1 MSLTCA
7 LDLGLGFPLILEKF
21 DLSKMDDDATKEIVM
36 PYQRFVKE
44 GEYELFS
51 KHKFR
56 FVTINL
62 MSAKEKA
69 IQDGLTLFWES
80 STC

>member
-1 MSLTCA
+1 
-7 LDLGLGFPLILEKF
+7 
-21 DLSKMDDDATKEIVM
+21 MDDDTTKEIVM

-44 GEYELFS
+44 GEYEMFR
-51 KHKFR
+51 KHRFR

-69 IQDGLTLFWES
+69 IQDGLTLFLGKFDVLEPRALG
-80 STC
+80 TV

>member
-1 MSLTCA
+1 
-7 LDLGLGFPLILEKF
+7 
-21 DLSKMDDDATKEIVM
+21 M

-44 GEYELFS
+44 GEYEMFR
-51 KHKFR
+51 KFR

-69 IQDGLTLFWES
+69 IQDGLTLFLGKFDVLEPR
-80 STC
+80 TLGMV